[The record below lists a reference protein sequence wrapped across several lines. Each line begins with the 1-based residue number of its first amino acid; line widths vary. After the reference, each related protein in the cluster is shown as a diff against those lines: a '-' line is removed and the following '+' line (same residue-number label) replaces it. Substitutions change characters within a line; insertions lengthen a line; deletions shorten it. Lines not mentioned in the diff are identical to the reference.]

1 MNILMI
7 LFLVAIWLFS
17 IFTFAKWRSRS
28 KAQNGSISVSVLH
41 DSATNSFVIV
51 TGVVLLVIIFYLIP

>member
-7 LFLVAIWLFS
+7 LSIVVIWLFS

-28 KAQNGSISVSVLH
+28 KAQNGSISVSALH
-41 DSATNSFVIV
+41 DSVTNWFVMGTAVI
-51 TGVVLLVIIFYLIP
+51 LLVLIFYLI